1 MLQCAT
7 TTDRQRER
15 EREGE
20 SAREFSQSLD
30 LRSPPYVTPLVMK
43 WKRMTSRRE
52 WLFELTGS
60 TTVKTKYREESNTA
74 STPPFGLAFEG
85 S

>member
-7 TTDRQRER
+7 TEDSERER
-15 EREGE
+15 ERE
-20 SAREFSQSLD
+20 SAREFSQSLS
-30 LRSPPYVTPLVMK
+30 LRSPSLRDSSQDEGEADDISSK
-43 WKRMTSRRE
+43 

-74 STPPFGLAFEG
+74 STPPFGLALEG